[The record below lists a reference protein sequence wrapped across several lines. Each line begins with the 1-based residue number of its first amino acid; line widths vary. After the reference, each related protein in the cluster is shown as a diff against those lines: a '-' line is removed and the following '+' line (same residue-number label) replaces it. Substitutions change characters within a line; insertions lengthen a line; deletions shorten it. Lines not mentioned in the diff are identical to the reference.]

1 MRRWKAWTTPTLG
14 WEFPLCTEPQ
24 RHLGMCVPHIPFPRS
39 ALGSMGRSQTLIL
52 CWCSPASRDLTQ
64 SRPPQLWNLPLKNPL
79 GGLTQRGWG
88 QPVALLPHRSSELC
102 IWFPRVMWVG
112 IGFKIT
118 CRKLVHL
125 PFPRFKRIER
135 AGKRQRRKGIYVGY
149 KDRERQTGDP
159 HTGGERGSS

>member
-1 MRRWKAWTTPTLG
+1 
-14 WEFPLCTEPQ
+14 
-24 RHLGMCVPHIPFPRS
+24 MCSPSPFPVCPWQQVDPKLS
-39 ALGSMGRSQTLIL
+39 SVLVAAQ
-52 CWCSPASRDLTQ
+52 PPRDLTQ

-79 GGLTQRGWG
+79 GGLTQGMG
-88 QPVALLPHRSSELC
+88 VACGPASHRSSELC

-149 KDRERQTGDP
+149 KDRGATDKETPP
-159 HTGGERGSS
+159 HTGGERGALRSRTVPCGGGGGEEQLGDQ